1 MTNCCRKCA
10 KLLCKERNTKEDCKE
25 CISYVLLA
33 MREIDKKLEDDY
45 GTRI

>member
-10 KLLCKERNTKEDCKE
+10 KLLCKERDNKENCTE

-33 MREIDKKLEDDY
+33 MRKINKN
-45 GTRI
+45 GG

>member
-33 MREIDKKLEDDY
+33 MRKINKKLEDNY
-45 GTRI
+45 ETRI